1 MHACAWGSCHLCNSE
16 PEWEPFPLASDAM
29 RRGRCSALQVQDL
42 NSGRRRGDEL
52 QLSRE
57 VYAHICKKN
66 NKKKKIRTSRQTQ
79 TGIGHS
85 APAHRGGHVQ
95 NRSRRREDVYLVH
108 REEFVF
114 VLYVVPH
121 LCGLGWL

>member
-66 NKKKKIRTSRQTQ
+66 NKKKNSDITPNPNGHRPQRPCAQGRTCAEQ
-79 TGIGHS
+79 
-85 APAHRGGHVQ
+85 
-95 NRSRRREDVYLVH
+95 E
-108 REEFVF
+108 
-114 VLYVVPH
+114 
-121 LCGLGWL
+121 